1 MDVMTITA
9 HLSCEDLNVFKP
21 QKEVRCMKNEI
32 TKNEPVKI
40 VPITHK
46 PRLTFDPFL
55 HEMKELSDKISKR
68 AFEFFQ
74 KRGFQEGHEMCD
86 WLLAERDIMQ
96 PMPIELTDKGDE
108 MVLSA
113 NVPGFET
120 NDLEINV
127 EGSRVT
133 IRGFKET
140 KKEKKEEGK
149 VLYSE
154 KHTAHVFRSI
164 DMPTAVVTDKVEAKL
179 VNGVLEMKLPKVAKP
194 ARIEVKA
201 S

>member
-1 MDVMTITA
+1 MTNTA
-9 HLSCEDLNVFKP
+9 SFRFKELNMSIP
-21 QKEVRCMKNEI
+21 RKEVDSMKTEI
-32 TKNEPVKI
+32 LKNEPVKM
-40 VPITHK
+40 VPISHK
-46 PRLTFDPFL
+46 PKLTFDPFL
-55 HEMKELSDKISKR
+55 HEMKELTDKITKR
-68 AFEFFQ
+68 AFEFFE
-74 KRGFQEGHEMCD
+74 KRGYQEGHEMCD

-108 MVLSA
+108 MILSA
-113 NVPGFET
+113 NVPGFESK
-120 NDLEINV
+120 DLEINV

-140 KKEKKEEGK
+140 KKEKKDDGK

-154 KHTAHVFRSI
+154 KHSAHVFRSI
-164 DMPTAVVTDKVEAKL
+164 DLPTAVVMDKVEAKL
-179 VNGVLEMKLPKVAKP
+179 ANGVLEMKFPKVAKP